1 MRKEVLM
8 EAKTKKAFIEKNAG
22 KDKLLG
28 RPIELNKVKL
38 IETKGRDYA
47 EILFFGDL
55 HHGHPQSQTE
65 KAKAMLDYALKKKMY
80 IFCMG
85 DMLEAGLSTS
95 IGDSVYMQTLNPQ
108 RQMEEIIDLLEPLA
122 KAGLIIGYLSGNHEQ
137 RIANATGIDISKV
150 ICRQL
155 GITYLGMAGWT
166 VASVGNIRYSLYCT
180 HGSGGS
186 RFIYTKLSKVINL
199 GSWIDCD
206 ILAMGHVHSIASEV
220 LIKQT
225 YNRTHNRVEEKKQYV
240 CLTGSYIAWNKTY
253 AEAQG
258 YPPTKLGS
266 PKAKLMTD
274 KKGVH
279 FSF

>member
-1 MRKEVLM
+1 MEKKEFV
-8 EAKTKKAFIEKNAG
+8 KNNTG
-22 KDKLLG
+22 KDVLVG
-28 RPIELNKVKL
+28 RPIELNKKKL
-38 IETKGRDYA
+38 IPTKDRDYA

-55 HHGHPQSQTE
+55 HRGHPQCQLD
-65 KAKAMLDYALKKKMY
+65 KAKAMLDYALQKKIY

-85 DMLEAGLSTS
+85 DLLEAGLSTS
-95 IGDSVYMQTLNPQ
+95 VGDSVYMQTLNPQ
-108 RQMEEIIDLLEPLA
+108 QQMEEVIDLLEPLA
-122 KAGLIIGYLSGNHEQ
+122 KEGLIIGYLSGNHEE
-137 RIANATGIDISKV
+137 RITKATSIDISKL

-155 GITYLGMAGWT
+155 KVPYLGYAGWT
-166 VASVGNIRYSLYCT
+166 ILSVAGLRYSLYAT

-199 GSWIDCD
+199 GSWLDSD
-206 ILAMGHVHSIASEV
+206 ILAMGHTHGIASEV

-225 YNRTHNRVEEKKQYV
+225 YNRTKNCIEEKKQYV

-253 AEAQG
+253 AEASG
-258 YPPTKLGS
+258 FPPNKLGS